1 MRLVGLG
8 LVVCAWACWGVGGVR
23 AGPPSPPTA
32 QRSGATEGKPG
43 ASTGGTANPVRED
56 LQHLKR
62 DLNRERRVFSRLQH
76 ESTSLLA
83 TLQELDAEVEQADEE
98 LVETE
103 KQLAEVERKLAE
115 SERMRE
121 QAAESLSALRA
132 RLGRR
137 LRQIYMQGELGWLDL
152 IFGADSISEAL
163 QGYELAKRLAIAD
176 ERLARQ
182 VARSRDRIVE
192 TQLRITQQKSDLE
205 RARAQVEQRRV
216 QAAAARDE
224 QLAAVDLVRRRA
236 GLHRRAMSEL
246 KRARGRLSN
255 LVASMEGRAP
265 TAKGFATWRGRLPS
279 PVKGAKLEA
288 GFGKQVDERFGTVT
302 INQGV
307 DLRAPLG
314 TPVKAVYPGKVVY
327 AQTFRGYGRLV
338 ILDHGGGY
346 YTLYGHLDR
355 IRVAKGDKVGQAEPV
370 GTLGQSGSLKGPYLY
385 FEVRRGGKAQDPAGW
400 VRF

>member
-1 MRLVGLG
+1 MKPVGISLLVG
-8 LVVCAWACWGVGGVR
+8 VVVACWGVGGVR

-32 QRSGATEGKPG
+32 QRSGATEGKV
-43 ASTGGTANPVRED
+43 ANPVRED
-56 LQHLKR
+56 LKHLKR

-83 TLQELDAEVEQADEE
+83 TLQELDAQVEQTDRE

-103 KQLAEVERKLAE
+103 QRLAEVERKLAD
-115 SERMRE
+115 SRRMRE

-132 RLGRR
+132 RLGQR
-137 LRQIYMQGELGWLDL
+137 LRQIYVQGELGWLDL

-182 VARSRDRIVE
+182 VARSRDQIVE
-192 TQLRITQQKSDLE
+192 TELRIAQQKRDLE
-205 RARAQVEQRRV
+205 QAREQVEQRRV

-224 QLAAVDLVRRRA
+224 QLAAVDLVRRKA
-236 GLHRRAMSEL
+236 GLHRRAVSEL
-246 KRARGRLSN
+246 NRARGRLSN

-265 TAKGFATWRGRLPS
+265 AAKGFASWRGRLPS
-279 PVKGAKLEA
+279 PAPGAKLEA

-314 TPVKAVYPGKVVY
+314 TPVKAVYPGKVVF
-327 AQTFRGYGRLV
+327 ARTFRGYGRLV

-355 IRVAKGDKVGQAEPV
+355 IRVAKGDKIGQADPV

-385 FEVRRGGKAQDPAGW
+385 FEVRRGGQAQDPAGW
-400 VRF
+400 VKF